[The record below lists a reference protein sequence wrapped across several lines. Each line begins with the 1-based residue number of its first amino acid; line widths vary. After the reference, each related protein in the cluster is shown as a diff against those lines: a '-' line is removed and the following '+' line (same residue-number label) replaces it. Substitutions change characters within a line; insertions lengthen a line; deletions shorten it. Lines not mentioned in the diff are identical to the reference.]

1 MTEFFELPPTV
12 LEEDV
17 VLLQNV
23 LTALHSLS
31 AGGNSSSSSTN
42 KLCTRYKVEPLE
54 EKDGYLVRGS
64 LPANTDF
71 FEITLDDLLFL
82 QSVSPA
88 RITSVAVGRTGG
100 PVELFIRVL
109 DARQRIMVQSTT
121 TFSSDSHATRLK
133 RARNA

>member
-1 MTEFFELPPTV
+1 MATTTTEFFELPPTV

-17 VLLQNV
+17 VLLQNI
-23 LTALHSLS
+23 LTALHSLP
-31 AGGNSSSSSTN
+31 AGTN

-121 TFSSDSHATRLK
+121 AFSSATRLK